1 MYSSLSDEALFST
14 RRRRRNNDSNY
25 NNADDVCSPGHL
37 TAQYNVGVN
46 YFAGKGVENDMKK
59 AAYYFNLAAQQGH
72 VFAQV
77 YWYTNN
83 HPV

>member
-1 MYSSLSDEALFST
+1 MYSSLSDKALFST
-14 RRRRRNNDSNY
+14 RRRRNSDSNY
-25 NNADDVCSPGHL
+25 NNADDVCSSGHL